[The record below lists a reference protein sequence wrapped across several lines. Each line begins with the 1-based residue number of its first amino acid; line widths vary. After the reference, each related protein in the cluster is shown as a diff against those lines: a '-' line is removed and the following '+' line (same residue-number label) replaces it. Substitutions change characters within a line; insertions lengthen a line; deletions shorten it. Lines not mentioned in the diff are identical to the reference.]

1 VSTKAPD
8 DPRESVT
15 QNSLAD
21 RSDSDRSPT
30 GTPIDEGPSAQTTQN
45 LGRQG
50 GVVASMTL
58 LSRISGLVRDVV
70 LSNFFGATP
79 VADAFF
85 VAFRIPNFFRRLF
98 AEGAFSQAFVPV
110 LAGYRNRGPMQQMRD
125 FVAVMGGNFVV
136 VMTLISLLGVV
147 AAPLF
152 VVVFAPGFRGDPVR
166 LGMTADM
173 LRITFPYLGFIS
185 LTAFAG
191 ALLNSFHRY
200 AIPAFTPVWLNV
212 TLIAAALLV
221 APSFDQP
228 VIALAWGV
236 FAAGMIQLLFQIPA
250 LRGIDM
256 LIRPRVE
263 LAHPGVR
270 RVGRLM
276 VPAIFAGSVSQIN
289 ALVDTMI
296 ASLLASGSISWLY
309 YSDRLMELPIG
320 IVAVTIATV
329 LLPNLSRLNSTGDMV
344 AFDRT
349 IDWGLRT
356 CLMFGVPAAAALY
369 VLALP
374 LMATVF
380 LHGAMTAYDV
390 TMAALSLQAFAV
402 GLLGFSLVKVAAPT
416 YFAREDTRT
425 PFRIAVIAVLL
436 NIALSLALFRFM
448 GHVGV
453 ALATT
458 TSAIVQAYLLLRGT
472 IRRGLYRPGRA
483 FALFV
488 AKVVLATAVMV
499 VALLAVSPSPAS
511 WLTLHVYERVL
522 WMAGVCALGGF
533 TYFAM
538 LLLAGI
544 RPRDL
549 RYHV

>member
-1 VSTKAPD
+1 
-8 DPRESVT
+8 
-15 QNSLAD
+15 
-21 RSDSDRSPT
+21 
-30 GTPIDEGPSAQTTQN
+30 
-45 LGRQG
+45 
-50 GVVASMTL
+50 ML
-58 LSRISGLVRDVV
+58 LSYV
-70 LSNFFGATP
+70 LGATP
-79 VADAFF
+79 TADAFF

-110 LAGYRNRGPMQQMRD
+110 LASYRNKGPMEQMRE
-125 FVAVMGGNFVV
+125 FVAVMGGNFIA
-136 VMTLISLLGVV
+136 VMTAMSLFGVV

-152 VVVFAPGFRGDPVR
+152 VFIFAPGFRDDPVR
-166 LGMTADM
+166 LGITTEM

-212 TLIAAALLV
+212 TMIVAAVFV
-221 APSFDQP
+221 APTFETP
-228 VIALAWGV
+228 VMALAWGV
-236 FAAGMIQLLFQIPA
+236 FAAGLIQLLFQLPA
-250 LRGIDM
+250 LRGIHM
-256 LIRPRVE
+256 LIRPRIE
-263 LAHPGVR
+263 LSHPGVR

-289 ALVDTMI
+289 ALVDSMI

-309 YSDRLMELPIG
+309 YSDRLMELPVG
-320 IVAVTIATV
+320 LVAVTIATV
-329 LLPNLSRLNSTGDMV
+329 LLPNLSRLSSRGDLA

-349 IDWGLRT
+349 VDWGVRT
-356 CLMFGVPAAAALY
+356 CLLFGLPAAAALH
-369 VLALP
+369 VLSLP

-380 LHGAMTAYDV
+380 FHGAMTVFDV
-390 TMAALSLQAFAV
+390 RMASLSLQAFAV
-402 GLLGFSLVKVAAPT
+402 GLLGFCLVKVAAPA

-425 PFRIAVIAVLL
+425 PFRIAIVTVAL
-436 NIALSLALFRFM
+436 NILLSLALFRVM

-453 ALATT
+453 AFATAT
-458 TSAIVQAYLLLRGT
+458 AAIVQSYLLLRGT

-483 FALFV
+483 FAVFL
-488 AKVVLATAVMV
+488 AKVVLATAAMV
-499 VALLAVSPSPAS
+499 AVLLLVSPTSAG
-511 WLTLHVYERVL
+511 WLHLSAQERMF

-533 TYFAM
+533 TYFAV
-538 LLLAGI
+538 LLLAGF

>member
-1 VSTKAPD
+1 
-8 DPRESVT
+8 
-15 QNSLAD
+15 
-21 RSDSDRSPT
+21 
-30 GTPIDEGPSAQTTQN
+30 
-45 LGRQG
+45 
-50 GVVASMTL
+50 MTVI
-58 LSRISGLVRDVV
+58 SRISGLVRDMV
-70 LSNFFGATP
+70 LSFFFGATP

-110 LAGYRNRGPMQQMRD
+110 LAGYRNREPLQQMRE
-125 FVAVMGGNFVV
+125 FVAVMGGNFMF
-136 VMTLISLLGVV
+136 VMTLMSLLGVV

-152 VVVFAPGFRGDPVR
+152 VMIFAPGFRDDPAR
-166 LGMTADM
+166 MDITAQM

-191 ALLNSFHRY
+191 SLLNSFHRF
-200 AIPAFTPVWLNV
+200 AIPAITPVWLNV
-212 TLIAAALLV
+212 TLIIAALFV
-221 APSFDQP
+221 APQFDTP

-236 FAAGMIQLLFQIPA
+236 FAAGLIQLLFQIPA

-256 LIRPRVE
+256 LLRPRLE
-263 LAHPGVR
+263 LRHPGVR

-276 VPAIFAGSVSQIN
+276 IPAVFAGSVSQIN
-289 ALVDTMI
+289 ALVDVMI
-296 ASLLASGSISWLY
+296 CSLLASGSISWLY

-329 LLPNLSRLNSTGDMV
+329 LLPNLSRLNSAGDMA

-356 CLMFGVPAAAALY
+356 CLLFGIPAAAALY

-380 LHGAMTAYDV
+380 FHGAMTASDV
-390 TMAALSLQAFAV
+390 VMASLSLQVFAV
-402 GLLGFSLVKVAAPT
+402 GLLGFSMVKVAAPP

-425 PFRIAVIAVLL
+425 PFRIAIVSVVL
-436 NIALSLALFRFM
+436 NILLSLALFRVM

-453 ALATT
+453 AFATT
-458 TSAIVQAYLLLRGT
+458 TAATVQAYLLLRGI

-488 AKVVLATAVMV
+488 VKTAVATTAMVLLLLAT
-499 VALLAVSPSPAS
+499 SPPAQS
-511 WLTLHVYERVL
+511 WLQLAMHERVL
-522 WMAGVCALGGF
+522 WMMGLCGLGGAAYFVILFAAGV
-533 TYFAM
+533 
-538 LLLAGI
+538 

-549 RYHV
+549 RYHA

>member
-1 VSTKAPD
+1 
-8 DPRESVT
+8 
-15 QNSLAD
+15 
-21 RSDSDRSPT
+21 
-30 GTPIDEGPSAQTTQN
+30 
-45 LGRQG
+45 
-50 GVVASMTL
+50 MTF
-58 LSRISGLVRDVV
+58 LSRISGLVRDMV
-70 LSNFFGATP
+70 LSYFFGATP
-79 VADAFF
+79 AADAFF

-110 LAGYRNRGPMQQMRD
+110 LAGYRNRGPMEQMRE
-125 FVAVMGGNFVV
+125 FVAVMGGNFIV
-136 VMTLISLLGVV
+136 VMTAMSLLGVV

-152 VVVFAPGFRGDPVR
+152 VIIFAPGFRSDPVR
-166 LGMTADM
+166 LDMTAEM

-200 AIPAFTPVWLNV
+200 AIPAFTPVWLNLTMIV
-212 TLIAAALLV
+212 AAVSV
-221 APSFDQP
+221 APTFETP
-228 VIALAWGV
+228 VMALAWGV
-236 FAAGMIQLLFQIPA
+236 FAAGLIQLLFQLPA
-250 LRGIDM
+250 LRGINM
-256 LIRPRVE
+256 LLRPRVE
-263 LAHPGVR
+263 MSHPGVK

-289 ALVDTMI
+289 ALVDSMI

-329 LLPNLSRLNSTGDMV
+329 LLPNLSRLSSKDDLA

-349 IDWGLRT
+349 VDWGVRT
-356 CLMFGVPAAAALY
+356 CLLFGVPAAAALY

-380 LHGAMTAYDV
+380 FHGAMTSFDV
-390 TMAALSLQAFAV
+390 VMASLSLQAFAV
-402 GLLGFSLVKVAAPT
+402 GLLGLCLAKVVSPA

-425 PFRIAVIAVLL
+425 PFRIALVTVAL
-436 NIALSLALFRFM
+436 NIVISLALFRVM

-453 ALATT
+453 AFATT
-458 TSAIVQAYLLLRGT
+458 TAAIVQSYLLLRGT

-483 FALFV
+483 FAMFV
-488 AKVVLATAVMV
+488 GKVVVATVAMIVM
-499 VALLAVSPSPAS
+499 LKLTSPPDAD
-511 WLTLHVYERVL
+511 WLHLSLFHRSL
-522 WMAGVCALGGF
+522 WMAGVCALGGGV
-533 TYFAM
+533 YFVVM
-538 LLLAGI
+538 MLAGF
-544 RPRDL
+544 RLRDL

>member
-1 VSTKAPD
+1 
-8 DPRESVT
+8 
-15 QNSLAD
+15 
-21 RSDSDRSPT
+21 
-30 GTPIDEGPSAQTTQN
+30 
-45 LGRQG
+45 
-50 GVVASMTL
+50 
-58 LSRISGLVRDVV
+58 
-70 LSNFFGATP
+70 
-79 VADAFF
+79 
-85 VAFRIPNFFRRLF
+85 
-98 AEGAFSQAFVPV
+98 
-110 LAGYRNRGPMQQMRD
+110 
-125 FVAVMGGNFVV
+125 
-136 VMTLISLLGVV
+136 
-147 AAPLF
+147 
-152 VVVFAPGFRGDPVR
+152 
-166 LGMTADM
+166 
-173 LRITFPYLGFIS
+173 
-185 LTAFAG
+185 
-191 ALLNSFHRY
+191 
-200 AIPAFTPVWLNV
+200 
-212 TLIAAALLV
+212 
-221 APSFDQP
+221 

-499 VALLAVSPSPAS
+499 VVLLAVSPSPAS

-533 TYFAM
+533 AYFAM

>member
-1 VSTKAPD
+1 MKRGNMPSG
-8 DPRESVT
+8 
-15 QNSLAD
+15 L
-21 RSDSDRSPT
+21 T
-30 GTPIDEGPSAQTTQN
+30 GVNQSAAQN
-45 LGRQG
+45 LGRHG
-50 GVVASMTL
+50 SVVASMTFM
-58 LSRISGLVRDVV
+58 SRISGLVRDMV
-70 LSNFFGATP
+70 LSYFFGATP

-110 LAGYRNRGPMQQMRD
+110 LAGYRNRGPAEQLRE
-125 FVAVMGGNFVV
+125 FVAVMGGNLIV

-152 VVVFAPGFRGDPVR
+152 VVVFAPGFRGDPAR
-166 LGMTADM
+166 LSMTADM

-191 ALLNSFHRY
+191 SLLNSFHRY

-212 TLIAAALLV
+212 TLIIAALFV
-221 APSFDQP
+221 APQFNAP
-228 VIALAWGV
+228 VVALAWGV
-236 FAAGMIQLLFQIPA
+236 FAAGLIQLLFQIPA

-256 LIRPRVE
+256 LIKPRVE
-263 LAHPGVR
+263 LRHPGVR

-329 LLPNLSRLNSTGDMV
+329 LLPNLSRLNSAGDAA
-344 AFDRT
+344 AFSRT
-349 IDWGLRT
+349 VDWGVRA
-356 CLMFGVPAAAALY
+356 CLLFAVPAAAALY

-380 LHGAMTAYDV
+380 LHGAMTAFDV
-390 TMAALSLQAFAV
+390 EMAALSLRAFAV
-402 GLLGFSLVKVAAPT
+402 GLLGFSLVKVAAPA
-416 YFAREDTRT
+416 YFACEDTRT
-425 PFRIAVIAVLL
+425 PFRIAVVTVVL
-436 NIALSLALFRFM
+436 NIVLSLALFRVM

-453 ALATT
+453 AFATT
-458 TSAIVQAYLLLRGT
+458 SAAIVQAYLLLRGT
-472 IRRGLYRPGRA
+472 IRRGLYRPGA
-483 FALFV
+483 EFAVFV
-488 AKVVLATAVMV
+488 AKIVVATAMMCVVLL
-499 VALLAVSPSPAS
+499 ALSPAPQT
-511 WLTLHVYERVL
+511 WLQLHLHDRIV
-522 WMAGVCALGGF
+522 WMAGVCALGGAA
-533 TYFAM
+533 YFAM
-538 LLLAGI
+538 LLIFGI
-544 RPRDL
+544 RPRVL

>member
-1 VSTKAPD
+1 MDVRRSESIDAQRSEPIGAPGS
-8 DPRESVT
+8 EAAS
-15 QNSLAD
+15 
-21 RSDSDRSPT
+21 SD
-30 GTPIDEGPSAQTTQN
+30 AQD
-45 LGRQG
+45 LGRHG
-50 GVVASMTL
+50 GVVAGMTV
-58 LSRISGLVRDVV
+58 LSRISGLIRDMV
-70 LSNFFGATP
+70 LSYFFGATP
-79 VADAFF
+79 AADAFF

-110 LAGYRNRGPMQQMRD
+110 LAGYRNNGPAAQMRD
-125 FVAVMGGNFVV
+125 FVAVMSGNFAVL
-136 VMTLISLLGVV
+136 MSAISLLGVV
-147 AAPLF
+147 AAPLL
-152 VVVFAPGFRGDPVR
+152 VIVFAPGFADDAPR
-166 LGMTADM
+166 MEITAQM
-173 LRITFPYLGFIS
+173 LRVTFPYLGFIS

-191 ALLNSFHRY
+191 AVLNSFHRY

-212 TLIAAALLV
+212 TLIVAALFV
-221 APSFDQP
+221 APRFDVP

-236 FAAGMIQLLFQIPA
+236 FAAGLIQLLFQTPA
-250 LRGIDM
+250 MRRIGM

-329 LLPNLSRLNSTGDMV
+329 LLPNLSRLHSRGSLE

-349 IDWGLRT
+349 IDWGVRMCAL
-356 CLMFGVPAAAALY
+356 FAIPAAAALY

-380 LHGAMTAYDV
+380 FHGAMTEYDV
-390 TMAALSLQAFAV
+390 EMASLSLRAFAV
-402 GLLGFSLVKVAAPT
+402 GLLGFSMVKVGAPA

-425 PFRIAVIAVLL
+425 PFRIAVVAVVL
-436 NIALSLALFRFM
+436 NIVLSLALFRVM
-448 GHVGV
+448 AHVGV
-453 ALATT
+453 AFATT
-458 TSAIVQAYLLLRGT
+458 IAAIVQAYLLMRGT

-483 FALFV
+483 FAAFFARVIAATAIMMAFLIV
-488 AKVVLATAVMV
+488 ISPPANAWLHLAVRERVVWMAALCIGGGLLYAVVLLAT
-499 VALLAVSPSPAS
+499 
-511 WLTLHVYERVL
+511 
-522 WMAGVCALGGF
+522 GV
-533 TYFAM
+533 
-538 LLLAGI
+538 
-544 RPRDL
+544 RPRQL
-549 RYHV
+549 RYRV

>member
-1 VSTKAPD
+1 MSTNDGDEQKRDVP
-8 DPRESVT
+8 S
-15 QNSLAD
+15 
-21 RSDSDRSPT
+21 RSAAL
-30 GTPIDEGPSAQTTQN
+30 DEGQPGLETQN
-45 LGRQG
+45 LGRHG
-50 GVVASMTL
+50 SVVAGMTF
-58 LSRISGLVRDVV
+58 LSRISGLVRDMV
-70 LSNFFGATP
+70 LSYFIGATP
-79 VADAFF
+79 AADAFF

-110 LAGYRNRGPMQQMRD
+110 LASYRNRGPLEQMRE
-125 FVAVMGGNFVV
+125 FVAVMGGNFIV
-136 VMTLISLLGVV
+136 VMTMMSLLGVV

-152 VVVFAPGFRGDPVR
+152 VIIFAPGFRSDPVR
-166 LGMTADM
+166 LDMTAEM

-200 AIPAFTPVWLNV
+200 AIPAFTPVWLNLTMIV
-212 TLIAAALLV
+212 AAVFV
-221 APSFDQP
+221 APTFETP
-228 VIALAWGV
+228 VMALAWGV
-236 FAAGMIQLLFQIPA
+236 FAAGLIQLLFQVPA
-250 LRGIDM
+250 LRGINM
-256 LIRPRVE
+256 FLRPRVE
-263 LAHPGVR
+263 LGHPGVK

-289 ALVDTMI
+289 ALVDSII

-329 LLPNLSRLNSTGDMV
+329 LLPNLSRLSSKDDLV

-349 IDWGLRT
+349 VDWGVRT
-356 CLMFGVPAAAALY
+356 CLLFGVPAAAALY

-380 LHGAMTAYDV
+380 FHGVMTSFDV
-390 TMAALSLQAFAV
+390 VMASLSLQAFAV
-402 GLLGFSLVKVAAPT
+402 GLLGLCLAKVTSPA

-425 PFRIAVIAVLL
+425 PFRIAVVTVAL
-436 NIALSLALFRFM
+436 NIVISLALFRVM

-453 ALATT
+453 AFATA
-458 TSAIVQAYLLLRGT
+458 TSAIVQSYLLLRGT

-488 AKVVLATAVMV
+488 GKVVAATAAMV
-499 VALLAVSPSPAS
+499 VVVILTSPPDADWMRLSLLHRSM
-511 WLTLHVYERVL
+511 
-522 WMAGVCALGGF
+522 WMAGLCVLGGGV
-533 TYFAM
+533 YFGVMM
-538 LLLAGI
+538 LTGFRL
-544 RPRDL
+544 RDL